1 MSRSLAPR
9 IKRPAHSGEDRGEMG
24 AQDQSVDEVE
34 WIDMYKEAG
43 LFGSA
48 TCAIGIG
55 GLICSL
61 AISWVFSSTSMAHE
75 IVVGE
80 NGGVG
85 AD

>member
-1 MSRSLAPR
+1 
-9 IKRPAHSGEDRGEMG
+9 MG